1 MRKWSSKTK
10 NSSMQNNED
19 SLYNK
24 HVCIISVLINCLV
37 KEMDLNEK
45 KNDLIEEWCIAV
57 DCLFNWLLLY
67 VCRRVCKRSKRR
79 LNTVYNSNINE

>member
-1 MRKWSSKTK
+1 
-10 NSSMQNNED
+10 MQNNEG

-24 HVCIISVLINCLV
+24 HVGIISVYINCLV

-45 KNDLIEEWCIAV
+45 KNELIEEWCIAV

-67 VCRRVCKRSKRR
+67 VC
-79 LNTVYNSNINE
+79 INECLKQVKER

>member
-10 NSSMQNNED
+10 NTSMQNNED

-24 HVCIISVLINCLV
+24 QVGIISVLINCIV
-37 KEMDLNEK
+37 KEKNLNAM

-57 DCLFNWLLLY
+57 DYLFNWLLLY
-67 VCRRVCKRSKRR
+67 VCV
-79 LNTVYNSNINE
+79 NECVKEVKED

>member
-10 NSSMQNNED
+10 NTSMQNNEG

-24 HVCIISVLINCLV
+24 QVGIISVLINCLV
-37 KEMDLNEK
+37 KE
-45 KNDLIEEWCIAV
+45 KNLIEMKNNMNEEWCIAD

-67 VCRRVCKRSKRR
+67 VCV
-79 LNTVYNSNINE
+79 NECVKEVKED

>member
-10 NSSMQNNED
+10 NSSMQNNES

-24 HVCIISVLINCLV
+24 QVCIISVSINCLL
-37 KEMDLNEK
+37 KEMNLIEM
-45 KNDLIEEWCIAV
+45 KNDLIEEWCIAD

-67 VCRRVCKRSKRR
+67 VCV
-79 LNTVYNSNINE
+79 NECVKEVKED

>member
-1 MRKWSSKTK
+1 
-10 NSSMQNNED
+10 MQNNED

-24 HVCIISVLINCLV
+24 QVCIISVLINCLV
-37 KEMDLNEK
+37 KEMDLNEM

-67 VCRRVCKRSKRR
+67 VC
-79 LNTVYNSNINE
+79 INECVKEVKEG

>member
-10 NSSMQNNED
+10 NTSMQNNEY

-24 HVCIISVLINCLV
+24 HVCMISVLINCLV
-37 KEMDLNEK
+37 KEKNLIEM

-67 VCRRVCKRSKRR
+67 VCVEECIKDVK
-79 LNTVYNSNINE
+79 ED

>member
-1 MRKWSSKTK
+1 
-10 NSSMQNNED
+10 MQNNNV

-24 HVCIISVLINCLV
+24 HVGIINVSINCLV
-37 KEMDLNEK
+37 KEKNLNEK

-67 VCRRVCKRSKRR
+67 ECLKECLK
-79 LNTVYNSNINE
+79 